1 MSPKTE
7 RKFRNGGGQ
16 EDEEEEE
23 DDDDSH
29 LFSGG

>member
-7 RKFRNGGGQ
+7 RKFRNGGD
-16 EDEEEEE
+16 EDDDEEE
-23 DDDDSH
+23 DDSH

>member
-16 EDEEEEE
+16 EEEEEEE